1 MKAWMRSSLRG
12 RRVGM
17 AAKRAAIPGLHR
29 VTKRL
34 ASGSFA
40 IYVYRHRGGPLL
52 VRFEG
57 PTRTEAERA
66 EADGTD
72 QLLAAYVSTKAVLR
86 PDDTLRRL
94 TRTFREA
101 PEGLPSLSPSTRKE
115 WSTWL
120 DRIDAAHGDMP
131 IRLLKARG
139 ARQHFIEWR
148 DTYADRPR
156 TADYGV
162 QVLRRV
168 FAVAVDRGLLDG
180 NPAEGIRQ
188 LYEANRADIIVTDDE
203 LAAILPHATAHARYA
218 IRLAAAT
225 GLRRG
230 DLVSL
235 RWDDVREDHIEL
247 ATKKSRGRT
256 FVIAPLVG
264 DGRAVIDE
272 LAAARESTITSG
284 RVPSAFVLTS
294 ERGTKWL
301 GPSVTQAFIRAA
313 KEAGVDKSLHDL
325 RGTAATRFIL
335 QGFNPQEVASFIG
348 WEQKRVD
355 QIIRRYV
362 HAGRIA
368 REAIQ
373 RVEAQRASG

>member
-1 MKAWMRSSLRG
+1 MRSSMRG

-17 AAKRAAIPGLHR
+17 AAKRAALPGLHR

-34 ASGSFA
+34 ASGSVV

-57 PTRTEAERA
+57 RTRMEAERA
-66 EADGTD
+66 EADGID
-72 QLLAAYVSTKAVLR
+72 QLLAAYVSTKTVVR

-101 PEGLPSLSPSTRKE
+101 PEGLPSLSASTRRE
-115 WSTWL
+115 WSIWL
-120 DRIDAAHGDMP
+120 DRIDAAHGDLP
-131 IRLLKARG
+131 VRLLKAKG
-139 ARQHFIEWR
+139 AKRHFIEWR
-148 DTYADRPR
+148 DAYKDRPR

-168 FAVAVDRGLLDG
+168 FAVAVERGLIDT
-180 NPAEGIRQ
+180 NPAEGIKQ
-188 LYEANRADIIVTDDE
+188 LYEVNRADIIVTDDE
-203 LAAILPHATAHARYA
+203 VSAILRNATPQARYA

-230 DLVSL
+230 DLVAL
-235 RWDDVREDHIEL
+235 KWDDVREDHIEL
-247 ATKKSRGRT
+247 TTQKSRGRT

-272 LAAARESTITSG
+272 LIAARESVIASG
-284 RVPSAFVLTS
+284 RVPSAYVLTS
-294 ERGTKWL
+294 ERGTQWL

-362 HAGRIA
+362 DAGRVA

-373 RVEAQRASG
+373 RVEAQRATG